1 MWAWAPH
8 RINGFD
14 YEGGINT
21 QLETSPL
28 NQQSLAWIPWIIFDN
43 NDRDLLIEYK
53 DKSIFLCLNWHES
66 RPRILSKVFFF
77 LSEKW
82 FSRYPSQT
90 HKKES
95 NIISILNLILGR
107 IEILILEMRLP
118 KIPFAHWVPKPY
130 LSNHLWCLKF

>member
-1 MWAWAPH
+1 MGPTPYKWVWLWGRDQYTAGNKSIKSAEL
-8 RINGFD
+8 G
-14 YEGGINT
+14 
-21 QLETSPL
+21 L
-28 NQQSLAWIPWIIFDN
+28 NSWIIFDN
-43 NDRDLLIEYK
+43 DMDILIEYK

-107 IEILILEMRLP
+107 IEVLILEKRLP
-118 KIPFAHWVPKPY
+118 KRPFAHWVPKPY